1 VKENVMHHDN
11 PKTIV
16 FTGLF
21 FRYHGITFIG
31 DWTTIQG
38 TIEYTHGI
46 NGFDGFNQSLF
57 C

>member
-1 VKENVMHHDN
+1 MHHDN